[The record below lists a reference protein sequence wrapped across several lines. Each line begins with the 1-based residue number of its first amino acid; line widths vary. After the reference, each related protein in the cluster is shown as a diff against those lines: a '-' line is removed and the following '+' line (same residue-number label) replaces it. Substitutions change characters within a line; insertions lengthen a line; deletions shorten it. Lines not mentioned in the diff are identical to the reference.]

1 MRDRK
6 LVFNKFKLKYANV
19 RLKKTRNYGKAGRKR
34 VERYKRKQT
43 LWEKWVIKV
52 KRKVLDK
59 RILKYAYSGGREISN
74 EQWSLWK

>member
-43 LWEKWVIKV
+43 L
-52 KRKVLDK
+52 
-59 RILKYAYSGGREISN
+59 
-74 EQWSLWK
+74 